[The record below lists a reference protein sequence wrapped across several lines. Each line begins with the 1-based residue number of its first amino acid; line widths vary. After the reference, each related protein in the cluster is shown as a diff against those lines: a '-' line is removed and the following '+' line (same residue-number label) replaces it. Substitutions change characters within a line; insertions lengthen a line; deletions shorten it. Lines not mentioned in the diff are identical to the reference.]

1 MSTATLSSK
10 FQISVPKE
18 VREALGLEPGQKLA
32 FINTGSGIRLVPQP
46 TMAELVGVMRGANTE
61 GVRDRQDREFP
72 SLSAKARS
80 AIKAAKPA
88 APRPRRKPA
97 TT

>member
-18 VREALGLEPGQKLA
+18 VREALGLKPGQKLA
-32 FINTGSGIRLVPQP
+32 FINTGTGIRLVPQP

-61 GVRDRQDREFP
+61 GVRDREDREFP
-72 SLSAKARS
+72 SLSAKDRS
-80 AIKAAKPA
+80 AIRPAKPVTSRPRAKPA
-88 APRPRRKPA
+88 K
-97 TT
+97 T